1 MRSGIAITIMLL
13 LPALVAA
20 QRAPRHDKSEAGVE
34 LMTGPDGVDFK
45 PYLTEV
51 ASKVRAKWF
60 EVWPRAANAGPER
73 RVVIQA
79 GVSRDGTV
87 VKLVIASASGLQPLD
102 RAAVVAIS
110 AVLPLPPV
118 PADFQGDRVNVQFT
132 FVYQAE

>member
-1 MRSGIAITIMLL
+1 
-13 LPALVAA
+13 
-20 QRAPRHDKSEAGVE
+20 
-34 LMTGPDGVDFK
+34 MTGPDGVDFK